1 MKVSIIIP
9 IYNVAPYIKNC
20 LLSVFNQ
27 TYKELEIILIDDCGT
42 DRSIDIAKE
51 TISLYGKDFSI
62 KLIQHPYNKGLS
74 AARNTGVKEAT
85 GEYIFFLDS
94 DDELTPNCI
103 ELLISFFIKY
113 PHIDFVVGKIKTI
126 GHPHEIKL
134 MSNEHLKGE
143 EVLSDYLQ
151 YKWNLAGCNKLIRTK
166 FITEHKIR
174 FLEGRLH
181 EDNDSSFQMA
191 IHAQEIA
198 CCNTPTYLYYYRPN
212 SITSYKK
219 LKNFEDLLY
228 IICKN
233 IEQLQKIKKTS
244 SLQLYIADY
253 IIHEIFEFTLSLI
266 KEKNPAI
273 SCTKKKEL
281 VSKII
286 SVKERITPFNL
297 YITSNR
303 LKNTILRIPN
313 FTAIFI
319 ILKIYSKLRRL

>member
-1 MKVSIIIP
+1 MAGILDFLFGGKYPSTSKYEKTTNHKTSEYKRFIEFAGSD
-9 IYNVAPYIKNC
+9 IYKRNMELDELIHTGEFEKRVRTLKTEKFKDTEAFRKWQDYKTLLNNTEIKDY
-20 LLSVFNQ
+20 LKFIQ
-27 TYKELEIILIDDCGT
+27 TGKAAKLERILQSASYKEFQEL
-42 DRSIDIAKE
+42 SIWEATKE
-51 TISLYGKDFSI
+51 FENKRKEKDFKKS
-62 KLIQHPYNKGLS
+62 
-74 AARNTGVKEAT
+74 KE
-85 GEYIFFLDS
+85 YS
-94 DDELTPNCI
+94 
-103 ELLISFFIKY
+103 
-113 PHIDFVVGKIKTI
+113 
-126 GHPHEIKL
+126 
-134 MSNEHLKGE
+134 
-143 EVLSDYLQ
+143 
-151 YKWNLAGCNKLIRTK
+151 
-166 FITEHKIR
+166 R
-174 FLEGRLH
+174 F
-181 EDNDSSFQMA
+181 A
-191 IHAQEIA
+191 
-198 CCNTPTYLYYYRPN
+198 
-212 SITSYKK
+212 SYKK

-273 SCTKKKEL
+273 SFTKKKEL